1 MELKHRS
8 ASRPVRNR
16 ALVRSLAAA
25 CGIGIGY
32 CRGRTTS
39 IFATHRTPP
48 LLFRSFLAPRAAP
61 PTSDGRTVVEEIDH
75 PAYREHPSFVYC
87 LVWCIKTMMKVNPYM
102 ADFPKHTIDDANN
115 SFFY

>member
-87 LVWCIKTMMKVNPYM
+87 LGLVCLAPGLFSEVPITSKEILLFYNIK
-102 ADFPKHTIDDANN
+102 
-115 SFFY
+115 